1 MNSLSSTLSLMLAA
15 LLATGLVTAQER
27 RVELKDGPGRDK
39 VEANCASCHS
49 LDYIQ
54 GNSPFMNRQV
64 WEAEVTKMTK
74 AYGAP
79 IADAD
84 AREIADYLAKNYGQ
98 P

>member
-1 MNSLSSTLSLMLAA
+1 MKLFTLMLVPVIAA
-15 LLATGLVTAQER
+15 VMAGGIALAQER
-27 RVELKDGPGRDK
+27 RVDLKDGPGRAK

-49 LDYIQ
+49 LDYIP

-64 WEAEVTKMTK
+64 WGAEVTKMIK
-74 AYGAP
+74 VYGAP

-84 AREIADYLAKNYGQ
+84 ATEIADYLAKNYGQ

>member
-1 MNSLSSTLSLMLAA
+1 MKASLPLVVSMTLAVTVVYAA
-15 LLATGLVTAQER
+15 EQ
-27 RVELKDGPGRDK
+27 RVALKDGPGRDK

-54 GNSPFMNRQV
+54 GNSPFMNRGV
-64 WEAEVTKMTK
+64 WDAEVTKMIK

-79 IADAD
+79 ISDAD
-84 AREIADYLAKNYGQ
+84 AKEIADYLAKNYGQ

>member
-1 MNSLSSTLSLMLAA
+1 MPMKASLPLVVSITLAVTIVYAA
-15 LLATGLVTAQER
+15 EQ
-27 RVELKDGPGRDK
+27 RVALKDGPGRDK

-54 GNSPFMNRQV
+54 GNSPFMNRGV
-64 WEAEVTKMTK
+64 WDAEVTKMIK

-79 IADAD
+79 ISDAD
-84 AREIADYLAKNYGQ
+84 AKEIADYLAKNYGQ